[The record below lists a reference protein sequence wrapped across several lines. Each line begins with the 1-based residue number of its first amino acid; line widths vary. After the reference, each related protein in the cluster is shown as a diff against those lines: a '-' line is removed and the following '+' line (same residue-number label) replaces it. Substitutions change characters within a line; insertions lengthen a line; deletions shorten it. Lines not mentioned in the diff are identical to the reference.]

1 MACRLSTPIIVASG
15 RPGLAAG
22 QLLAGKAVWQ
32 ALVFS
37 RSPALERF
45 RDQLSQNRSISIF
58 SPDTRRQTPSNDN
71 RLSGASTVYCLHS
84 PLLLVR
90 SAQLSGCDH
99 VSPVLRFNPYGGAKF
114 MMSLARRVVLS
125 LSMTA
130 LLALPLWLAQG
141 QTNPAQNSPLK
152 IGYLMD
158 SLKVERWQTDL
169 DTFQKRAKELGA
181 EVLVETAEGD
191 DELQLQQSRK
201 LMDSGAKVLVLV
213 AHDADKA
220 ARIVVAAKAR
230 HVPVL
235 CYERLVRN
243 SDVDFF
249 VGSNAEVIGELQ
261 SSSLAR
267 LAPKGNYVLIGGS
280 PTDNNAKVLR
290 EGQMRVLKPLID
302 SGEIKIVGDGWA
314 KDWDPADAY
323 AQMSN
328 SIDSTKGD
336 ISAVVASND
345 GTAGGAIQALQEH
358 HLAGKV
364 LVSGQDADLAAIIRI
379 LDGTQTMTVYKP
391 LGKQARLA
399 AEAAVSLAAGTPV
412 KNAASILI
420 GDKTVQAI
428 FLTPV
433 VVTRDNVMQTVI
445 KDGFQNLETI
455 QKSLPKEKWP
465 N

>member
-1 MACRLSTPIIVASG
+1 MQPLPR
-15 RPGLAAG
+15 
-22 QLLAGKAVWQ
+22 
-32 ALVFS
+32 
-37 RSPALERF
+37 RF
-45 RDQLSQNRSISIF
+45 L
-58 SPDTRRQTPSNDN
+58 
-71 RLSGASTVYCLHS
+71 
-84 PLLLVR
+84 
-90 SAQLSGCDH
+90 
-99 VSPVLRFNPYGGAKF
+99 
-114 MMSLARRVVLS
+114 LS

-130 LLALPLWLAQG
+130 LLASVICVAKWQSASAQS
-141 QTNPAQNSPLK
+141 TPLK

-191 DELQLQQSRK
+191 DSLQLQQSQK

-213 AHDADKA
+213 PHDTDKA
-220 ARIVVAAKAR
+220 ARIVNAAKAR
-230 HVPVL
+230 HIPLL

-261 SSSLAR
+261 ASSLAR

-280 PTDNNAKVLR
+280 PADSNAKALR
-290 EGQMRVLKPLID
+290 DGQLRVLKPFVD
-302 SGEIKIVGDGWA
+302 RGEIKIMGDGWA
-314 KDWDPADAY
+314 KDWDPAQAY
-323 AQMSN
+323 AIMSKA
-328 SIDSTKGD
+328 IDATRGAVT
-336 ISAVVASND
+336 AVVASND
-345 GTAGGAIQALQEH
+345 GTAGGAIQALEEH
-358 HLAGKV
+358 KIAGKV

-391 LGKQARLA
+391 IGLQARTA
-399 AEAAVSLAAGTPV
+399 AEAAVSLAGRTPI
-412 KNAASILI
+412 KNAVSI
-420 GDKTVQAI
+420 GNGSRTVQAI
-428 FLTPV
+428 FLSPV
-433 VVTRDNVMQTVI
+433 VVTRDNVKQTVI

>member
-1 MACRLSTPIIVASG
+1 MQPLWRRFP
-15 RPGLAAG
+15 RPL
-22 QLLAGKAVWQ
+22 
-32 ALVFS
+32 
-37 RSPALERF
+37 
-45 RDQLSQNRSISIF
+45 
-58 SPDTRRQTPSNDN
+58 
-71 RLSGASTVYCLHS
+71 
-84 PLLLVR
+84 
-90 SAQLSGCDH
+90 
-99 VSPVLRFNPYGGAKF
+99 
-114 MMSLARRVVLS
+114 MVV
-125 LSMTA
+125 A
-130 LLALPLWLAQG
+130 LLASVVCLANWQSAS
-141 QTNPAQNSPLK
+141 AQNAPLK

-191 DELQLQQSRK
+191 DDLQLQQSQK

-213 AHDADKA
+213 PHDTDKA
-220 ARIVVAAKAR
+220 ARIVNAAKAR

-243 SDVDFF
+243 ADVDFF

-261 SSSLAR
+261 SSTLER

-280 PTDNNAKVLR
+280 PADSNAKVLR
-290 EGQMRVLKPLID
+290 EGQMRVLQPFMD
-302 SGEIKIVGDGWA
+302 SGEIKIVSDGWA
-314 KDWDPADAY
+314 KDWDPAQAY
-323 AQMSN
+323 AIMSKA
-328 SIDSTKGD
+328 IELTKGD

-358 HLAGKV
+358 KLAGRV
-364 LVSGQDADLAAIIRI
+364 LVSGQDADLAAVIRI

-391 LGKQARLA
+391 IRLQARTA
-399 AEAAVSLAAGTPV
+399 AEAAVTLAGGTPV
-412 KNAASILI
+412 KNTVLI
-420 GDKTVQAI
+420 ANGTRSVRAI
-428 FLTPV
+428 FVSPI
-433 VVTRDNVMQTVI
+433 VVTRDNVKQTVI